1 MPNLDDILEKQAAK
15 TEAAAKLNGEAHEF
29 GGDGD
34 TWSLNLPKVRIHTL
48 EQLIEY
54 CKIDLSVWEV
64 ERFVANK
71 WEMGFKNEADKA
83 AALPLFQVKAFLR
96 RRKALCDARDE
107 IRKLIEYAK
116 ERAPLPFAL
125 RKGKI
130 TAAGNMLEI
139 ILADH
144 HFGKLAW
151 SEETGQPNYDVKIA
165 KALWFRGLHALLARV
180 AHLKFEQIWLV
191 VGNDLL
197 NSDDAQGRT
206 TKGTV
211 VATDIRYQKTFT
223 VVTQTV
229 IETIEILRA
238 LCARVKVLMISG
250 NHDQL
255 SVWHL
260 GQSLECFFNKYDD
273 VEIDNKPA
281 YFKYHSFGQNMIM
294 FTHTDKGKK
303 TDYPLMMATEQP
315 LMFGRT
321 KFHEVHG
328 GHLHTDLVAERH
340 GVITR
345 RFPALCPPDEWHA
358 ENGFV
363 GNKRACQALHW
374 SAEHGLQGIHIYVD
388 DDSNIEKGKL

>member
-1 MPNLDDILEKQAAK
+1 MNIDYLVEKQAAK
-15 TEAAAKLNGEAHEF
+15 AFDAAAQNLESNEYV
-29 GGDGD
+29 GD
-34 TWSLNLPKVRIHTL
+34 TRNISLPKTTIHTL
-48 EQLIEY
+48 EELIAY
-54 CKIDLSVWEV
+54 CEIDLSVWEV
-64 ERFVANK
+64 ERFIANK
-71 WEMGFKNEADKA
+71 WEMGYKDANDEAKTKQ
-83 AALPLFQVKAFLR
+83 LFQVKAFLR
-96 RRKALCDARDE
+96 RRKALCDARE
-107 IRKLIEYAK
+107 VIRELIEYAK
-116 ERAPLPFAL
+116 ERSPIPFVIK
-125 RKGKI
+125 RVKP
-130 TAAGNMLEI
+130 TATGNMLEI
-139 ILADH
+139 VLADH

-165 KALWFRGLHALLARV
+165 KALWFRGLNALLARV

-211 VATDIRYQKTFT
+211 VATDIRYQKTFS
-223 VVTQTV
+223 VVTQV
-229 IETIEILRA
+229 IIETIETLRK
-238 LCARVKVLMISG
+238 LCTRVKVIMISG

-260 GQSLECFFNKYDD
+260 GQSLECYFSKYDD
-273 VEIDNKPA
+273 VEIDNSPK
-281 YFKYHSFGQNMIM
+281 YFKFHCYGQNMIM

-303 TDYPLMMATEQP
+303 SDYPLMMATEQP
-315 LMFGRT
+315 LMFGTT

-358 ENGFV
+358 ENAFT
-363 GNKRACQALHW
+363 GNKRACQALHFH
-374 SAEHGLQGIHIYVD
+374 ADQGLQGIHIYID
-388 DDSNIEKGKL
+388 DDSNIEKGNL